1 MLAALLGGLV
11 SLYDVEGGVI
21 FLADEDGLV
30 DAPGGGHGRAA
41 SPRACTLPSGSRSAR
56 ALWGARRSSAGRSS
70 STGSG
75 TSEPTHG
82 QNVDLRS
89 DGRRRA
95 SWWASICLTTRPSR
109 LTGRSELLLL
119 QAFSNRVGEILVG
132 ANSDEGPLMD
142 SLERFRTAWSA
153 ASGAS

>member
-21 FLADEDGLV
+21 FLADEDGLAMRRAAV
-30 DAPGGGHGRAA
+30 MADGEPEGVHAPERIAVGEGALGRAA
-41 SPRACTLPSGSRSAR
+41 LE
-56 ALWGARRSSAGRSS
+56 RRPQLVHGL
-70 STGSG
+70 G
-75 TSEPTHG
+75 TSDPH
-82 QNVDLRS
+82 L
-89 DGRRRA
+89 GRTSICA
-95 SWWASICLTTRPSR
+95 PMVAGGKLVGVICLTTRPSR

-132 ANSDEGPLMD
+132 ASSDEGPLMD
-142 SLERFRTAWSA
+142 SLQRFRTAWSA